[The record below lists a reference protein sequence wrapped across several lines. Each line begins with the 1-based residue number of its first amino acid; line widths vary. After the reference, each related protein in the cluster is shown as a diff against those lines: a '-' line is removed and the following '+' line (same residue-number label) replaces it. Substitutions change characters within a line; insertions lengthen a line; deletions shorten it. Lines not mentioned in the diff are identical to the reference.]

1 MSLEEEELTR
11 LRRAFAAVSQP
22 APAPEACP
30 APEKIWEAV
39 CGELPPGEVEAIV
52 EHTAVCASCAED
64 WRLAGALQT
73 AEPAVSTAP
82 APAGVVRYGPWQRVR
97 TYVLAAA
104 AALAVA
110 VVGIQVYQAQ
120 QPDQGAAGYREG
132 QQDAIQSRIADGA
145 FLPRDR
151 FLLRWSAPA
160 AAGAGATYDVE
171 VSTEDLRIVSSA
183 EDLRTPELQVPAS
196 ALAGLP
202 TGSRL
207 LWKVEADLPDGR
219 HLSSPTFVTTIQ

>member
-1 MSLEEEELTR
+1 MNLEGEELNH
-11 LRRAFAAVSQP
+11 LRRAFASVSQP
-22 APAPEACP
+22 APAPDTCP
-30 APEKIWEAV
+30 APEKIWEAAR
-39 CGELPPGEVEAIV
+39 GELPPGQVEAIV
-52 EHTAVCASCAED
+52 DHTVACASCAED
-64 WRLAGALQT
+64 WRLARALQT

-82 APAGVVRYGPWQRVR
+82 APAAVVRYGPWQRVR
-97 TYVLAAA
+97 TYALAAA

-120 QPDQGAAGYREG
+120 QPDQGTAGYREG

-145 FLPRDR
+145 FLPRER

-160 AAGAGATYDVE
+160 AAGASYDVE
-171 VSTEDLRIVSSA
+171 VSTEDLRVVASA

-219 HLSSPTFVTTIQ
+219 HLSSPTFVTTVQ

>member
-1 MSLEEEELTR
+1 MNLEDEELTR
-11 LRRAFAAVSQP
+11 LRRAFAVSQA
-22 APAPEACP
+22 APAPESCP
-30 APEKIWEAV
+30 DPEKIWEAV
-39 CGELPPGEVEAIV
+39 RGELPPREVETIV

-64 WRLAGALQT
+64 WRLAAAFQT
-73 AEPAVSTAP
+73 AEPAISTAPAP

-104 AALAVA
+104 AMLAVG

-120 QPDQGAAGYREG
+120 QPDPGAAGYREG

-160 AAGAGATYDVE
+160 AAGATYDIE
-171 VSTEDLRIVSSA
+171 VSTEDLRVVSSA
-183 EDLRTPELQVPAS
+183 EDLRTPEHQVPAS

-207 LWKVEADLPDGR
+207 LWKVEADLPDGS
-219 HLSSPTFVTTIQ
+219 HLSSPTFVTTVQ

>member
-1 MSLEEEELTR
+1 MNMEDEELSR
-11 LRRAFAAVSQP
+11 LRRAFAISQP
-22 APAPEACP
+22 APAPETCP

-39 CGELPPGEVEAIV
+39 RGELPPGEVEAIV
-52 EHTAVCASCAED
+52 QHTAVCASCAED
-64 WRLAGALQT
+64 WRLAGVLQT

-104 AALAVA
+104 AMLAVA

-145 FLPRDR
+145 PLPRDR

-160 AAGAGATYDVE
+160 AAGATYDVE
-171 VSTEDLRIVSSA
+171 VSTEDLRVVSSA
-183 EDLRTPELQVPAS
+183 EDLRTPELQVPAR
-196 ALAGLP
+196 AMAGLP
-202 TGSRL
+202 VGSRL
-207 LWKVEADLPDGR
+207 LWKVEADLPDGS
-219 HLSSPTFVTTIQ
+219 HLSSPTFVTTVQ

>member
-1 MSLEEEELTR
+1 MNSEEEELKH

-22 APAPEACP
+22 ATAPETCP
-30 APEKIWEAV
+30 TPEKIWEAV
-39 CGELPPGEVEAIV
+39 RGELSPGEVEAIV

-64 WRLAGALQT
+64 WRLARVLQT

-145 FLPRDR
+145 FLPRER

-160 AAGAGATYDVE
+160 AAGASYDVE
-171 VSTEDLRIVSSA
+171 VSTEDLRVVASA

-219 HLSSPTFVTTIQ
+219 HLSSPTFVTTVQ